1 MRWLGLPG
9 QVSASLLLQLSR
21 VFQSAALLI
30 FVLLFDLMCKLLHA
44 VVLLTR
50 MLQLVNLSEHN
61 CCDDNAHFVQ
71 FYCCICNFVRLCWCV
86 DSQTSG
92 NIGAKNSSRPTVDLV
107 WVTPCVRRSWARHDL
122 FHTCYKCSVK
132 CLGGR

>member
-1 MRWLGLPG
+1 MQWPGLPG

-50 MLQLVNLSEHN
+50 MLQLVDLSQHI
-61 CCDDNAHFVQ
+61 DDCPHFVPIWLLHLQ
-71 FYCCICNFVRLCWCV
+71 LRQTLLLC
-86 DSQTSG
+86 
-92 NIGAKNSSRPTVDLV
+92 
-107 WVTPCVRRSWARHDL
+107 
-122 FHTCYKCSVK
+122 
-132 CLGGR
+132 